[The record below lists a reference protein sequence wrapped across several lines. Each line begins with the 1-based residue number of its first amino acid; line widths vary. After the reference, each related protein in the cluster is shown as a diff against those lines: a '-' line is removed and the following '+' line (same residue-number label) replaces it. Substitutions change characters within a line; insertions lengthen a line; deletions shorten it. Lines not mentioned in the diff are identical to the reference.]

1 MAEMAARVGRKVR
14 KVRYFDYSLVIIIL
28 TLVFFGLVML
38 YSTSAYN
45 GQEKF
50 GDSAYYLKSQGRAVL
65 LGLTAMV
72 LVTAIPY
79 RAWNK
84 IPFLIY
90 GVAFLACL
98 AVPFV
103 GVRLNGQK
111 RWLRFG
117 GITIQPSELAKIAV
131 IIFFAAMLSRMPEQ
145 LKSLKNTVKVFFWA
159 VPFIGIVAYSNLS
172 TAIIITGIVVL
183 MMFVA
188 SPSYSHYFLALI
200 VVAAAAF
207 AVVWM
212 VKGMEGSGGSYRLER
227 VQVWLDPEKYDKGYP
242 IELRK
247 SYLQHTKEKLA
258 EAAVK
263 EIHENDVVLLDSST
277 TCLAIAEAILARE
290 LNITLVTNSLAIC
303 NLFSGAN
310 SGVNLVCVGGT
321 FRRRTLSF
329 ADPNTVEALRRY
341 YADCAFVSCP
351 KVNVEFGLSDNH
363 ISEANM
369 RRQMLCNAQRKILVV
384 DHTKLEGN
392 ANILFDGL
400 EKIGLIITDQRLPEE
415 FEAYAA
421 EKKIEVRVCPE

>member
-227 VQVWLDPEKYDKGYP
+227 VQVWLDPEKYDKGYQTLQGLYAIGSGGLFGKGLGASMQKLGRVP
-242 IELRK
+242 EAQNDMIFTIICEELGVFGAVCLMLLFMMMLWRFLLI
-247 SYLQHTKEKLA
+247 SSNAPDLFGSLLVVGIMSHIALQVILNIAVVTNTIPNTGITLPFISFGGTSVTILLA
-258 EAAVK
+258 EMG
-263 EIHENDVVLLDSST
+263 
-277 TCLAIAEAILARE
+277 LA
-290 LNITLVTNSLAIC
+290 
-303 NLFSGAN
+303 
-310 SGVNLVCVGGT
+310 
-321 FRRRTLSF
+321 LS
-329 ADPNTVEALRRY
+329 
-341 YADCAFVSCP
+341 VSRGIP
-351 KVNVEFGLSDNH
+351 LG
-363 ISEANM
+363 
-369 RRQMLCNAQRKILVV
+369 
-384 DHTKLEGN
+384 
-392 ANILFDGL
+392 
-400 EKIGLIITDQRLPEE
+400 
-415 FEAYAA
+415 
-421 EKKIEVRVCPE
+421 